1 MRLRPRSGRVRVG
14 RRVWGAAYS
23 VALALFTAYV
33 LLDAFVIPRRYA
45 PAADGAVAT
54 ATPAPA
60 EGQEAPAVSVT
71 PTPAAPAATTAPTI
85 TLTSYRVDDT
95 DIYVADLQL
104 TSVGQLHAALAEDTY
119 GRNIT
124 APPSEI
130 AAAHGAAVAING
142 DFYGA
147 RTSGYVLRDG
157 VLYRDRAASADQ
169 EDLVIWADGSA
180 TVIREG
186 DVTAAQLADQGAWQV
201 FGFGPGLVEDG
212 AVTVGPGDEVDKA
225 MASNPRTAIGV
236 IAPLHYVFVVADGR
250 TSASAGLSLA
260 ELAAFMAGQLG
271 VETAFNLDGGGS
283 STLWSDGAVVNV
295 PTTNGRKSKERAVSD
310 IVYVA

>member
-1 MRLRPRSGRVRVG
+1 VSRRLF
-14 RRVWGAAYS
+14 GAAYS

-33 LLDAFVIPRRYA
+33 LLDTFVIPRRYA
-45 PAADGAVAT
+45 PVTEGTVAAVA
-54 ATPAPA
+54 PASTSAAPSVTDSLA
-60 EGQEAPAVSVT
+60 QPAV
-71 PTPAAPAATTAPTI
+71 
-85 TLTSYRVDDT
+85 TLTTYRVDDT

-104 TSVGQLHAALAEDTY
+104 TSVDQLRAALADDTF
-119 GRNIT
+119 GRNVT
-124 APPSEI
+124 ATTSTI
-130 AAAHGAAVAING
+130 AAAHGATVAVNG

-147 RTSGYVLRDG
+147 RTSGYVLRNG

-180 TVIREG
+180 SVIREG
-186 DVTAAQLADQGAWQV
+186 DVTAAELAAQGAWQV
-201 FGFGPGLVEDG
+201 LGFGPGLVEDG
-212 AVTVGPGDEVDKA
+212 AVTVAAGDEVDKA

-260 ELAAFMAGQLG
+260 QLAQFMADQLG
-271 VETAFNLDGGGS
+271 VQTAFNLDGGGS
-283 STLWSDGAVVNV
+283 STLWSDGAVVNQ
-295 PTTNGRKSKERAVSD
+295 PTTNGRKVSERAVSD